1 MKRTLIFV
9 IILFTLVF
17 FVQNTFAN
25 KSDSIRAKD
34 ITEKLSFLSQ
44 NNPSY
49 LKEID
54 LSVGNISIAE
64 IFRNIANLT
73 EINISAKNVDNI
85 MATCNFSKV
94 KVVDMIHFL
103 CLEYNLELD
112 AIGNIASIYPLAKP
126 EPKPKLPFIL
136 YNDSL
141 SRLSYDLNNDNL
153 IDVIKEIGEKTK
165 QNIILPQ
172 DLYNNRV
179 FGYVNNMPLDEALM
193 AFASTNN
200 LLLSKNPKNGVWN
213 LSANNEKSPRQAES
227 FNFYNTFSNDQLT
240 IDSLGFITAHIR
252 NCNIQDLITE
262 ICNQAGKN
270 RFFIS
275 PINEQTSVY
284 VSDVSF
290 ETLLDVLFSG
300 TPFSYYKENGIFF
313 FGKKG
318 NELTSVKIISLQ
330 NRSVNKLE
338 EVIPQNLKND
348 IQIKTFPDLNSLIVS
363 GEQRSISRIENFIQ
377 SIDIKVPLVTIEVI
391 IVDVTKQSIKEIGVG
406 MGLDSP
412 SKTSGTLSPGVNMNL
427 NAASVNNLINR
438 LNGFGSVNMG
448 KVNSDFYMNLKFLE
462 DNGTIKLQSTPK
474 LSTLNGHE
482 AILKSGE
489 KTYYKEIAN
498 SYFGTQNPIQSES
511 YVWKDVTADMI
522 IKITPFVSQ
531 NNSITLEI
539 EIEQNE
545 FIELTRE
552 DAPPGISTRSFKSMI
567 EVQNEDMVLLG
578 GIEKNT
584 QNKSSSGLPW
594 ISHIPGLKHLFGQT
608 TNNKIKNKLAVFIK
622 PTIL

>member
-9 IILFTLVF
+9 LLLFLVF
-17 FVQNTFAN
+17 FVQDVFAN

-34 ITEKLSFLSQ
+34 ITEKLSLLSQ
-44 NNPSY
+44 NNPSF

-54 LSVGNISIAE
+54 LSVGNVSITE

-73 EINISAKNVDNI
+73 EINISAKNIDNI

-136 YNDSL
+136 FNDSL
-141 SRLSYDLNNDNL
+141 SLLSYDLNNDNL

-172 DLYNNRV
+172 NLYNNRV

-200 LLLSKNPKNGVWN
+200 LLISKNPKNGVWN

-240 IDSLGFITAHIR
+240 IDSLGYITAHIGR
-252 NCNIQDLITE
+252 CNIQDLITE
-262 ICNQAGKN
+262 ICNQVGKN

-300 TPFSYYKENGIFF
+300 TPFSYYKENGIYF

-363 GEQRSISRIENFIQ
+363 GEQRSISRIDNFIQ

-412 SKTSGTLSPGVNMNL
+412 TKTSGTLSPGVNMNL
-427 NAASVNNLINR
+427 NAASVNKLINR
-438 LNGFGSVNMG
+438 LNGFPF
-448 KVNSDFYMNLKFLE
+448 SDWHRRSLK
-462 DNGTIKLQSTPK
+462 STPK

-608 TNNKIKNKLAVFIK
+608 TDNKIKNKLTVFIK